1 MNKFN
6 VFDHK
11 CPARAALE
19 MISDKWTILIIEILA
34 EKPHRFLELQRAIGG
49 ISKKVLAST
58 LKILEKN
65 GFILRC
71 DQSDSQL
78 KVEYSLTP
86 VGKSLSQIFMVL
98 TDWAENNID
107 TILLSQSHYQE
118 ALNS

>member
-1 MNKFN
+1 MNKFD

-11 CPARAALE
+11 CPSRFALDL
-19 MISDKWTILIIEILA
+19 ISDKWTILIIEILA
-34 EKPHRFLELQRAIGG
+34 EKPRRFLELQRAIGG

-58 LKILEKN
+58 LKTLEKN

-71 DQSDSQL
+71 DHSDIML

-86 VGKSLSQIFMVL
+86 LGESLSQIFMVL

-107 TILLSQSHYQE
+107 AVLLAQT
-118 ALNS
+118 

>member
-1 MNKFN
+1 MNKFD

-11 CPARAALE
+11 CPARAALDL
-19 MISDKWTILIIEILA
+19 ISDKWTILIIEILA
-34 EKPHRFLELQRAIGG
+34 EKPRRFLELQRAIGG

-65 GFILRC
+65 GFIIREDYS
-71 DQSDSQL
+71 DQLL

-86 VGKSLSQIFMVL
+86 MGASLSAIFIVL

-107 TILLSQSHYQE
+107 AILLAQNDYP
-118 ALNS
+118 N